1 MSDGVLLKMRDVSVR
16 YATARR
22 NIHALRN
29 VSLDIPH
36 GKIVGLVGES
46 GSGKSTLLMT
56 IMDLLGPGASLQ
68 GSISFDGRDLAGFS
82 PAERRALRGSRI
94 SMVFQNP
101 MTTLS
106 PVVRIDRQMIDIQ
119 HRETGLSRAQKIERA
134 AAMLAKVGIPD
145 PGARLRAYPH
155 QMSGGMLQR
164 ISIGMALLAEPDLL
178 IADEPTT
185 ALDATLEVQIL
196 ELLREL
202 QRTVNCS
209 VLYVSHHLGTVAQ
222 LCDFVA
228 VMYAGSI
235 VEQGTTVQVLKSPRH
250 PYTSRLLGCDPSRL
264 PRFEGALPT
273 IPGTVPSLDSPPKGC
288 AFRPRCD
295 VAIDQC
301 ETVVPDFHNRGG
313 HAVACHLA
321 SDAGGNANA

>member
-1 MSDGVLLKMRDVSVR
+1 MSDNLLEMRDVSVR
-16 YATARR
+16 YRTGGRR
-22 NIHALRN
+22 VHALRD
-29 VSLDIPH
+29 VSLVIPR

-46 GSGKSTLLMT
+46 GSGKSTLMMT
-56 IMDLLGPGASLQ
+56 IMGLLGPGAELQ
-68 GSISFDGRDLAGFS
+68 GSVRFDGRDLAELS
-82 PAERRALRGSRI
+82 AAERRQLRGSQI

-119 HRETGLSRAQKIERA
+119 HRERRLSRAQKIERA

-145 PGARLRAYPH
+145 PGMRLRAYPH

-202 QRTVNCS
+202 QKLANCS
-209 VLYVSHHLGTVAQ
+209 ILYVSHHLGTVAQ
-222 LCDFVA
+222 LCDAVA
-228 VMYAGSI
+228 VMYAGAI
-235 VEQGTTVQVLKSPRH
+235 VEQGTTRQVLASPRH
-250 PYTSRLLGCDPSRL
+250 PYTSRLLECDPSRL
-264 PRFEGALPT
+264 HRFDGALPT
-273 IPGTVPSLDSPPKGC
+273 IPGTVPDLAAPPIGC
-288 AFRPRCD
+288 AFHARCD
-295 VAIDQC
+295 RAIGRC
-301 ETVVPDFHNRGG
+301 ASEAPALHIRE
-313 HAVACHLA
+313 HHSVACHHALSA
-321 SDAGGNANA
+321 EGNGHG

>member
-1 MSDGVLLKMRDVSVR
+1 MSDATLLEMRDVSVR

-22 NIHALRN
+22 SVHALRN
-29 VSLDIPH
+29 VSLDIPR

-56 IMDLLGPGASLQ
+56 IMDLLGPGAELH
-68 GSISFDGRDLAGFS
+68 GAISFDGRDLARLS

-106 PVVRIDRQMIDIQ
+106 PVVRIDRQMVDIQ
-119 HRETGLSRAQKIERA
+119 HRESRLGRAQKLERA

-145 PGARLRAYPH
+145 PKARLKAYPH

-202 QRTVNCS
+202 QRLANCS
-209 VLYVSHHLGTVAQ
+209 ILYVSHHLGTVAQ
-222 LCDFVA
+222 LCDHVA

-235 VEQGTTVQVLKSPRH
+235 VEQGTTREVLKAPRH
-250 PYTSRLLGCDPSRL
+250 PYTRRLLACDPSRL
-264 PRFEGALPT
+264 NRLDGALPT
-273 IPGTVPSLDSPPKGC
+273 IPGAVPSLDSPPKGC

-295 VAIDQC
+295 VAIGRC
-301 ETVVPDFHNRGG
+301 EIEVPGLRDRGG

-321 SDAGGNANA
+321 SDTGGSGNA